1 MIQKE
6 WIQIINQLFEIDK
19 KTANKS
25 EMTSVYRNV
34 ERVYSILEGMD
45 ITVMNPL
52 GQTYS
57 DTRTDC
63 DATILEGGKMQI
75 VEVLKPI
82 IYYNDGSSKYLI
94 QKGVVIVK

>member
-19 KTANKS
+19 KTTNKS
-25 EMTSVYRNV
+25 ELAAVYRNV
-34 ERVYSILEGMD
+34 ERIYSILEGMN
-45 ITVMNPL
+45 IKIMNPL

-63 DATILEGGKMQI
+63 DATILEG
-75 VEVLKPI
+75 
-82 IYYNDGSSKYLI
+82 
-94 QKGVVIVK
+94 

>member
-6 WIQIINQLFEIDK
+6 WIQIINQVFEIDK
-19 KTANKS
+19 KTVNK
-25 EMTSVYRNV
+25 EELTSVYRNV
-34 ERVYSILEGMD
+34 ERIYTFLESMD
-45 ITVMNPL
+45 IGIINPI

-63 DATILEGGKMQI
+63 EATILENGNMQI

-82 IYYNDGSSKYLI
+82 IYYNDGSQKHLI
-94 QKGVVIVK
+94 QKGIVIVK